1 MTESPSRTSPL
12 LDARVLQMEPLTQ
25 WWHHEDVV
33 CVALRSVNRTPVV
46 TVGGALDRRASQPC
60 RRALEAALRARP
72 RCVLVDL
79 TAVTSSDDYGVGL
92 LEAMRRAAAWHG
104 SRLWLAAVPEAVRVR
119 LEQSGLLVE
128 FPTSRNAARAIEE
141 IKRLP
146 ARSAEP
152 RHRPS
157 APCAVDSRTA

>member
-1 MTESPSRTSPL
+1 VVDGPSRTPPL

-25 WWHHEDVV
+25 WWRYEDVV
-33 CVALRSVNRTPVV
+33 CVALRSVSRTPVV

-79 TAVTSSDDYGVGL
+79 AAVTSGDDFGVGL

-104 SRLWLAAVPEAVRVR
+104 SRLWLAAVPEPVRSR
-119 LEQSGLLVE
+119 LERSGVIEE

-141 IKRLP
+141 IRRLP
-146 ARSAEP
+146 IRPVEP
-152 RHRPS
+152 RHRP
-157 APCAVDSRTA
+157 AVPNSIDSRTA